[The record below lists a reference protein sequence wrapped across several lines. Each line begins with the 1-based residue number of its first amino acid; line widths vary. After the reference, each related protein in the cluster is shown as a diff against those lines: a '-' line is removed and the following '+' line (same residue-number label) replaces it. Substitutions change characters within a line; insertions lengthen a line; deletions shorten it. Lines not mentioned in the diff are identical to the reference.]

1 MEKIANFASHWSKLT
16 NGNAILQ
23 IVKRPKIPFLER
35 PYQKQT
41 MVKITV
47 SGGKEVSRNRSLIIV
62 EERSYS
68 TCSEFKGSVCQ
79 QHFSETK
86 KRRLFPPNY
95 EFKKFKLVHSIFIYQ
110 NGKSETSKIFITTKR
125 SNGKIRFARPLLQRT
140 RPSRNTKICE
150 ISMESESIPGPI
162 YLFLPETWSEDLH
175 ETSKDFY
182 VNSKENEHSIKILS
196 RGFRQLQSIDS
207 L

>member
-16 NGNAILQ
+16 NDNTILQ
-23 IVKRPKIPFLER
+23 IVKRLKIPFLER
-35 PYQKQT
+35 PCQKQT

-47 SGGKEVSRNRSLIIV
+47 SGGKEASRNRSSIIV

-68 TCSEFKGSVCQ
+68 TCSEFKGSICQ

-86 KRRLFPPNY
+86 KTRLFPPNY
-95 EFKKFKLVHSIFIYQ
+95 EFKKFKLVNSIFIYQ

-150 ISMESESIPGPI
+150 ISMGNESIPGPI
-162 YLFLPETWSEDLH
+162 SLFLPATWSEDLH
-175 ETSKDFY
+175 ETSKGFY
-182 VNSKENEHSIKILS
+182 VKSKENEHSIKILS

>member
-1 MEKIANFASHWSKLT
+1 MEKIANFVSNWSKLT
-16 NGNAILQ
+16 NDKAILQ
-23 IVKRPKIPFLER
+23 IVKRLKIPFLER

-47 SGGKEVSRNRSLIIV
+47 SGGKEASINRSSILV

-68 TCSEFKGSVCQ
+68 NCSVFKGSICQ

-95 EFKKFKLVHSIFIYQ
+95 EFKKFKLVHSILICQ
-110 NGKSETSKIFITTKR
+110 NGKSETSKISITTKR
-125 SNGKIRFARPLLQRT
+125 SNGKFRFARPLLQRT

-150 ISMESESIPGPI
+150 ISMRSESISSPI
-162 YLFLPETWSEDLH
+162 SLFLTATWSEDLH

-182 VNSKENEHSIKILS
+182 VNSKENEHSIKNLS
-196 RGFRQLQSIDS
+196 RGFRQIQCIDS